1 MKGMNQMTTLT
12 IHADDDLAA
21 AVRTAAEQ
29 AGRSINVF
37 LKEVIASSLG
47 VSGKRPTTGISRR
60 CLFCA
65 DRIGASGPRQARRK
79 HLHTPVTEDQR
90 RDMT

>member
-29 AGRSINVF
+29 SGRSINVF

-60 CLFCA
+60 CRFC
-65 DRIGASGPRQARRK
+65 RSHRRFRPQAG
-79 HLHTPVTEDQR
+79 TEETFAYAR
-90 RDMT
+90 N

>member
-47 VSGKRPTTGISRR
+47 VSGKRPTT
-60 CLFCA
+60 
-65 DRIGASGPRQARRK
+65 DRHFTAVPLLQIA
-79 HLHTPVTEDQR
+79 
-90 RDMT
+90 